1 MEATPYPKIR
11 WTGLQKF
18 IFRFLAI
25 YFALMIVP
33 SVLGLFWSV
42 FPGDYWF
49 KLIQWT
55 GKHLLHIPYDVTVR
69 PNGSGDTTYNYVE
82 VFLNFILSILFALI
96 WSIVDRHRNDYHRL
110 YYWLRVMVRY
120 YLFYTMLQYGFF
132 KVIQLQFPFPSQG
145 ELLQPLGDSSPMGL
159 AWNFMGYSK
168 GYNFFAGFLEVLGGF
183 LLCFRRTATLGALIV
198 FGVMSNVVAMN
209 FCFDIPVKL
218 YSMHLVAMA
227 LYVLWPDVIR
237 LIDFLILNEPVYA
250 RRFIAVFSSA
260 GLNMTRTIFKIV
272 FIGGLM
278 VYSFIQ
284 SIQYQK
290 QFGEK
295 APKPAL
301 YGIYEV
307 ETYVHNGDT
316 LPPLRTD
323 TSRWHKLIISYK
335 DRAMVKMVSDSVR
348 GFEFKVNEKQQSI
361 RMSPQRDTLQKFQL
375 TYEQPSKEQL
385 ILRGQSKRDTLLIKM
400 RTIDRN
406 SFLLVNRGF
415 HWINEF
421 PFNR

>member
-18 IFRFLAI
+18 TFRFLAI
-25 YFALMIVP
+25 YFALLIIPGIIGMAM
-33 SVLGLFWSV
+33 ST

-55 GKHLLHIPYDVTVR
+55 GKNVLQIPYEITVR

-82 VFLNFILSILFALI
+82 VFLNFVLSIFFALI
-96 WSIVDRHRNDYHRL
+96 WSIVDRHRNEYQKL
-110 YYWLRVMVRY
+110 YYWSRVMVRY

-145 ELLQPLGDSSPMGL
+145 ELLQALGDSSPMGL

-260 GLNMTRTIFKIV
+260 GLNLARTIFKIV
-272 FIGGLM
+272 FIGGLL

-284 SIQYQK
+284 SKQYQK

-301 YGIYEV
+301 YGMYEV
-307 ETYVHNGDT
+307 ETFVHNGDT

-323 TSRWHKLIISYK
+323 TSRWHKLVISYK
-335 DRAMVKMVSDSVR
+335 DRAMVRMVSDSVR
-348 GFEFKVNEKQQSI
+348 GFEFKVDEKLQSI
-361 RMSPQRDTLQKFQL
+361 RMTPQRDTLQKFQL

>member
-18 IFRFLAI
+18 TFRFLAI
-25 YFALMIVP
+25 YFALLIIPGIIGMAM
-33 SVLGLFWSV
+33 ST
-42 FPGDYWF
+42 FPGYYWF

-55 GKHLLHIPYDVTVR
+55 GKNVLQIPYEITVR

-82 VFLNFILSILFALI
+82 VFLNFVLSIFFALI
-96 WSIVDRHRNDYHRL
+96 WSIVDRHRNEYQKL
-110 YYWLRVMVRY
+110 YYWSRVMVRY

-145 ELLQPLGDSSPMGL
+145 ELLQALGDSSPMGL

-260 GLNMTRTIFKIV
+260 GLNLARTIFKIV
-272 FIGGLM
+272 FIGGLL

-284 SIQYQK
+284 SKQYQK

-301 YGIYEV
+301 YGMYEV
-307 ETYVHNGDT
+307 ETFVHNGDT

-323 TSRWHKLIISYK
+323 TSRWHKLVISYK
-335 DRAMVKMVSDSVR
+335 DRAMVRMVSDSVR
-348 GFEFKVNEKQQSI
+348 GFEFKVDEKLQSI
-361 RMSPQRDTLQKFQL
+361 RMTPQRDTLQKFQL

>member
-25 YFALMIVP
+25 YFALLIIPGIIGMAV
-33 SVLGLFWSV
+33 ST

-55 GKHLLHIPYDVTVR
+55 GKHVLQIPYEINVQ

-82 VFLNFILSILFALI
+82 VFMNFVLSILLTLI
-96 WSIVDRHRNDYHRL
+96 WSIFDRRRNDYHQL
-110 YYWLRVMVRY
+110 YYWVRVLVRY

-132 KVIQLQFPFPSQG
+132 KVIQLQFPFPSNGRLMQSI
-145 ELLQPLGDSSPMGL
+145 GDMSPMGL
-159 AWNFMGYSK
+159 AWTFMGYSK

-198 FGVMSNVVAMN
+198 LGVMSNVVAMN

-218 YSMHLVAMA
+218 YSMHLVGMA
-227 LYVLWPDVIR
+227 LYVLWPDVVR

-250 RRFIAVFSSA
+250 RRFIAVFSSQ
-260 GLNMTRTIFKIV
+260 GLNLARTIFKIL
-272 FIGGLM
+272 FIGGLL
-278 VYSFIQ
+278 VFSFIQ
-284 SIQYQK
+284 SKQYQK

-295 APKPAL
+295 APKPPL
-301 YGIYEV
+301 YGMYEV
-307 ETYVHNGDT
+307 ETFVHNGDT
-316 LPPLRTD
+316 LAPLRTD

-335 DRAMVKMVSDSVR
+335 DRAAVRMVNDSVR
-348 GFEFKVNEKQQSI
+348 GFEFKVDEKRQSI
-361 RMSPQRDTLQKFQL
+361 QMRPQRDTLQKFQM